1 MRVVEIVAT
10 LLLVVAVAY
19 AIAVFGGC
27 SASGSGVGD
36 KLRTESTSDEPRM
49 DL

>member
-1 MRVVEIVAT
+1 MRVVKIVAT

-19 AIAVFGGC
+19 ALAVFGGC

-36 KLRTESTSDEPRM
+36 KLRTESTER
-49 DL
+49 